1 MEHIP
6 RRNPMACEAPAGPQ
20 MSKAIGPSMV
30 MKHPSK
36 RPMTRANTIMA
47 SNLRSPKKGAAVSS
61 IVHRP
66 METKLT

>member
-6 RRNPMACEAPAGPQ
+6 RRKPMACEAPAGPQ

-47 SNLRSPKKGAAVSS
+47 SNLRSPKKGAAVRS